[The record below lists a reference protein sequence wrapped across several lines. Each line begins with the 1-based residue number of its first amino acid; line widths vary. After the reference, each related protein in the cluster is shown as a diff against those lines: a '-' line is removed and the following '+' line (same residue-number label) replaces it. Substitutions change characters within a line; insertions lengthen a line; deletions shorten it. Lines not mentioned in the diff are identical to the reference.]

1 MRDLDTSLRQ
11 ERIGFAWN
19 ACHSAN
25 LLLLI
30 MLLNELHTC
39 PAETQSLVSPWRSN
53 SSLRRRQWEFRHA
66 LIAWPVEKNV
76 SGGDYMASTRKLY
89 DGKFTLSTGWIPFV
103 WHCVI
108 LPENFPEILET
119 TGLTGYV
126 GANLPEKV
134 VILGERPHSPIRS
147 LSLNCPGNL
156 YWEASQWENYG
167 GQEFVS
173 VDISTHLQFVYLN
186 TELLPLSK
194 WGWTEPDRWQDGASR
209 IFLPKTPKRSQT
221 RFIFCPFCVFWE
233 SNNLVPR
240 LRGKK
245 LQEIYVWAVFHA

>member
-156 YWEASQWENYG
+156 Y
-167 GQEFVS
+167 
-173 VDISTHLQFVYLN
+173 
-186 TELLPLSK
+186 
-194 WGWTEPDRWQDGASR
+194 
-209 IFLPKTPKRSQT
+209 
-221 RFIFCPFCVFWE
+221 
-233 SNNLVPR
+233 
-240 LRGKK
+240 
-245 LQEIYVWAVFHA
+245 